1 MKLKTITTLLII
13 LALQALSI
21 VANPVSTNEVLPAF
35 ELESTLTPN
44 RLQRRRCRGGC
55 RRRRRRRDR
64 RRKRR
69 SRAKARRRRA
79 KARRQRRRKRIGR
92 ALKKAA
98 KKVGSG
104 VKMVAKSTIAS
115 VKQLAS
121 DCTGSGNIK
130 NCLKAV
136 AKQAGSMA
144 GNMLVPGLGTAIS
157 MSVTAGMMAKKHL

>member
-1 MKLKTITTLLII
+1 MKLHSITTLLII

-21 VANPVSTNEVLPAF
+21 VANPVSTNEVVLPAF

-44 RLQRRRCRGGC
+44 RLQRRRCRRC
-55 RRRRRRRDR
+55 RRRDRIKARRKRKRDRARRRRRRVSR
-64 RRKRR
+64 RMR
-69 SRAKARRRRA
+69 
-79 KARRQRRRKRIGR
+79 G
-92 ALKKAA
+92 ALKKAV

-104 VKMVAKSTIAS
+104 VKMVAKSAVTS

-121 DCTGSGNIK
+121 DCTGSGDIK

-136 AKQAGSMA
+136 AKQGAVMA
-144 GNMLVPGLGTAIS
+144 GNALVPGLGTAVS

>member
-1 MKLKTITTLLII
+1 MKLHSITTLLII
-13 LALQALSI
+13 LALQVLSI
-21 VANPVSTNEVLPAF
+21 VANPVSTNEVVPAF

-69 SRAKARRRRA
+69 SRAKARR
-79 KARRQRRRKRIGR
+79 QRRRKRIGR
-92 ALKKAA
+92 ALRKAA

-115 VKQLAS
+115 IKQMAS